1 MMLANT
7 IRLFCI
13 FMSFSCHSER
23 KPKRPRDTL
32 RNSQN
37 KPLVRE
43 ARHSLGSRVKL
54 RQAGG
59 ILNWHFFQST
69 CDTSWSAI

>member
-1 MMLANT
+1 L
-7 IRLFCI
+7 
-13 FMSFSCHSER
+13 S
-23 KPKRPRDTL
+23 
-32 RNSQN
+32 
-37 KPLVRE
+37 
-43 ARHSLGSRVKL
+43 SRVKL